1 MKYVFDID
9 GTLTPSRLPIDPEFE
24 KFFLEWME
32 GKEVYLVTGSDK
44 DKTMEQVGEKIWTNA
59 TKVYQSCGNAVYE
72 NGELI
77 RQIDFELGKDLK
89 KLLEQ
94 FLQVSEWTDRFDN
107 HIEKRI
113 GLINF
118 STIGRS
124 CTQEARERYAEWD
137 KKIEERLLFCKLIED
152 RYPHLEAT
160 VGGQISIDI
169 YPKGKNKGQ
178 VLSELEGPIS
188 FFGDRCEPGGNDY
201 PIVEILDR
209 ERLTMKRM
217 SVVFDVNGWEDT
229 WNYLKN
235 IK

>member
-9 GTLTPSRLPIDPEFE
+9 GTLTPSRLKIDSEFE
-24 KFFLEWME
+24 TFFLEWME
-32 GKEVYLVTGSDK
+32 GKEIYLVTGSDK
-44 DKTMEQVGEKIWTNA
+44 DKTIEQVGEKIWTKA
-59 TKVYQSCGNAVYE
+59 TRVYQSCGNAVYE

-77 RQIDFELGKDLK
+77 RQIDFDLGKDLK

-94 FLQVSEWTDRFDN
+94 FLEVSEWEDRYDI

-118 STIGRS
+118 STIGRT
-124 CTQEARERYAEWD
+124 CTQEAREKYATWD
-137 KKIEERLLFCKLIED
+137 KVSGERILFCKLIED

-178 VLSELEGPIS
+178 ILDELEGSVS
-188 FFGDRCEPGGNDY
+188 FFGDRCAPGGNDY
-201 PIVEILDR
+201 PIAHRLDY
-209 ERLTMKRM
+209 ERMKMQRM
-217 SVVFDVNGWEDT
+217 SVVFDVEGWEDT